1 MRLAYLDCFSGISGD
16 MALGALV
23 DLGVPVDWLADQIRR
38 IPLDGFSLRAE
49 RVFRQHIAATKVHVD
64 VEGAGGSRTWG
75 DIRCLLEAADLSE
88 AVRTRALAVFGRLAE
103 VEARIHGEPV
113 EAVHFH
119 ELGGTDAIVD
129 IVGTAAGLERL
140 AVDRVV
146 CAPLPLGRGIVSCRH
161 GRIPVP
167 APATVG
173 LLEGVPVYG
182 VGVDA
187 ETVTPT
193 GAALAVVLADA
204 FGPLPAMCM
213 SRTGCGAG
221 SAEIADRPNL
231 LRVILG
237 QADVDAG
244 GADVD
249 SVTVLE
255 AAVDDMNP
263 EMFGFLMDRLF
274 AEGALDVCWMPA
286 QMKKNRPGTRLEVIC
301 RPEAAESML
310 AVLLAESTSTGVR
323 YQTLARRILP
333 RSTVTV
339 ETEFG
344 PVHAKQIRMADGNCR
359 LAPEY
364 EDCRTIAVSEGVPI
378 WRVYESAVCGRR
390 RTSGEPGRGRD
401 PESV

>member
-1 MRLAYLDCFSGISGD
+1 MKLAYLDCFSGISGD

-75 DIRCLLEAADLSE
+75 DIRRLLEAADLSE

-204 FGPLPAMCM
+204 FGPLPAMRI

-221 SAEIADRPNL
+221 SAEITDRPNL
-231 LRVILG
+231 LRVLLG
-237 QADVDAG
+237 RADVDAG

-274 AEGALDVCWMPA
+274 DEGALDVCWMPA

-310 AVLLAESTSTGVR
+310 DVLLAESTSTGVR

-344 PVHAKQIRMADGNCR
+344 PVRAKQVRMADGTCR

-364 EDCRTIAVSEGVPI
+364 EDCRAIAVSKGVPI
-378 WRVYESAVCGRR
+378 WRVYQSAVCSRR
-390 RTSGEPGRGRD
+390 RTSGEPGRGGD